1 MKNIKAKTN
10 SFDIKE
16 NKDDIIN
23 KLLLNNNLKKY
34 HIQQASILFKGDYKE
49 LNIKIN
55 SEINN
60 ILGTNKKNIYDFFIH
75 NKIAYFFFLSDYCQN
90 TKSINISNIISNTN
104 SKKNIITALINI
116 NVKKY
121 LLENSLRYNNIKVED
136 LNENLLFCRQDTKI
150 AINYLKFKGYFSNE
164 NRYSFI
170 FNRFSIQKDII
181 QPAVNFDDLKI
192 NLENKKEIH
201 KKLDARKYNKLNFI
215 NFYSK
220 KDENTYENSINFYQ
234 NYIHLII
241 KNIFEEKSIKY
252 EEVVFEKDKE
262 IENFIQMESL
272 SKISKIKIIDNYVY
286 SDEELKLKNLFYK
299 KLIENINLLY
309 NKDLNSTSIINEISL
324 SDIIKPLEY
333 NNLEKDF
340 SYIVVNKSE
349 DSTSIK
355 SQEKKYQN
363 FSDVL
368 ISIDEKNKI
377 EDFDYYTQLKYNNY
391 INENKIITQGLNIES
406 IQEFFKQCDKNIQKN
421 HKKQETLNKASIKLN
436 KSPEQIKNETFP
448 LIKKIITEL
457 QFKNSLFRDKKI
469 INVDLEDSNISL
481 IYIKNNNYNNNKIN
495 RIIEANIEIK
505 DKIIYINDNKIYNS
519 YQDFYLQSLNIDIID
534 DINDENL
541 LQEYFEQ
548 GQSGTLFIV
557 DKDKKSILYTY
568 TSITR
573 PNIIG
578 NFYFNNYE
586 KHIKDK
592 LSINRSTLY
601 EKNILPYYMMPKT
614 LSKKNLIY
622 IQKISDKSINYFVSE
637 NAPTNSSISKQ
648 NLIYTLNVEGKDI
661 NLNDKLINLF
671 LKSFT
676 FNILKINESSNS
688 SIFDKIIRELLF
700 EN

>member
-90 TKSINISNIISNTN
+90 NKSINISNIISNTN

-252 EEVVFEKDKE
+252 EEVFFEKDKE